1 MDKDKVKVFHIE
13 ESEWVDIEEGIKRR
27 TVALGRNMMLN
38 MYRNEK
44 GSVIPQH
51 NHPQELMAV
60 LLEGEVEVT
69 FNEKK
74 YQLKPGMGY
83 HIPPGVMHGPFVT
96 TSEKPALY
104 LDILSPPREQ
114 EEYAKK

>member
-1 MDKDKVKVFHIE
+1 MGEDKVTVFHTE
-13 ESEWVDIEEGIKRR
+13 DREWVDIAKGIKRR
-27 TVALGRNMMLN
+27 TLSLGQNMVLN
-38 MYRNEK
+38 MYMNEK

-96 TSEKPALY
+96 TSERAAIY